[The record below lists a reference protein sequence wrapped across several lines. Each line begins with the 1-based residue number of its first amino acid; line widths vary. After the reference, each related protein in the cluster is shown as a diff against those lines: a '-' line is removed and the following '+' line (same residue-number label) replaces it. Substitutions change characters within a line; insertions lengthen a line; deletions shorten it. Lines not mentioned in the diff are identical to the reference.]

1 MYHYLD
7 SDGVPCI
14 KTIWGKNGTRMGCVL
29 GSVGFDIAIHTFV
42 YKPLAILHPNVDFKA
57 LTDDL
62 PPSVK
67 APPRGASRQ
76 EWEDHYDYIATLFKD
91 YDRLANPIGLFRH
104 KDKCKVLLPPWA
116 PVPASLTRNN
126 GITLHLVWDGIIL
139 AGAPI
144 GTDEFIHK
152 HTKAKLCALK
162 RKVDAMVNL
171 AKHEA
176 HISYQM
182 VVHCANHAWRYYVR
196 VTPPSLILDLIHE
209 YDTMI
214 INAVMTCL
222 QPQGMILHSTSEA
235 RLQRAE
241 TMLRLPPSLRGGG
254 AIALATIAPIAYLAA
269 TLAVGHGPGALDQS
283 HRDLLERHATSQY
296 DTLCS
301 QIGHPDGI
309 PLNSPAL
316 LVLPPQAYMLSHG
329 PFVRS
334 NNETK
339 KRHKAQ
345 AIVTSIICTRFAQAL
360 ERHCASEDNIN
371 QHLSYS
377 DAVWTMSALQG
388 GETYRI
394 FHSPL
399 TIAANRMDAGEFIR
413 AARSWATLP
422 QGHIHPDATMAPGTD
437 YVTDWCRVAH
447 RTELK
452 QGIMI
457 DINGNHA
464 VQCKN
469 TVGACIRGHN
479 SLRNG
484 IATLARVARLDAD
497 CEPSATKMF
506 MQEIDSANLRYYLP
520 KNATKKNSK
529 AFLDALYNAGNYHL
543 TLAERLE
550 GLMEV
555 QRPTPA
561 PNTIARAHAHHH
573 NEEGEDAEHGGRRL
587 DLSLT
592 SPYTNEVVG
601 DVSRIHPSTAA
612 RVLQSYTYFS
622 TLIAARDE
630 AVRTGVSIPTRHDST
645 PAIRQAAALKREKY
659 YPMIAIC
666 EDQKRRKRR
675 AAVPELLA
683 LLFDHSGQMSADVYK
698 CIEFMA
704 QHKGRHLS
712 QQEIDEGINS
722 KMATASF
729 RALAKDRLATINA
742 AQWASQIKASY
753 MFPRDS
759 WLAETQLN
767 RNRDYSAVVDRGIPY
782 MGDDIGDVQ
791 LVE

>member
-1 MYHYLD
+1 M
-7 SDGVPCI
+7 
-14 KTIWGKNGTRMGCVL
+14 TNR
-29 GSVGFDIAIHTFV
+29 
-42 YKPLAILHPNVDFKA
+42 NV
-57 LTDDL
+57 
-62 PPSVK
+62 V
-67 APPRGASRQ
+67 
-76 EWEDHYDYIATLFKD
+76 
-91 YDRLANPIGLFRH
+91 
-104 KDKCKVLLPPWA
+104 
-116 PVPASLTRNN
+116 
-126 GITLHLVWDGIIL
+126 
-139 AGAPI
+139 
-144 GTDEFIHK
+144 
-152 HTKAKLCALK
+152 
-162 RKVDAMVNL
+162 
-171 AKHEA
+171 
-176 HISYQM
+176 
-182 VVHCANHAWRYYVR
+182 
-196 VTPPSLILDLIHE
+196 
-209 YDTMI
+209 
-214 INAVMTCL
+214 
-222 QPQGMILHSTSEA
+222 
-235 RLQRAE
+235 
-241 TMLRLPPSLRGGG
+241 
-254 AIALATIAPIAYLAA
+254 
-269 TLAVGHGPGALDQS
+269 
-283 HRDLLERHATSQY
+283 
-296 DTLCS
+296 
-301 QIGHPDGI
+301 
-309 PLNSPAL
+309 
-316 LVLPPQAYMLSHG
+316 
-329 PFVRS
+329 
-334 NNETK
+334 
-339 KRHKAQ
+339 
-345 AIVTSIICTRFAQAL
+345 
-360 ERHCASEDNIN
+360 
-371 QHLSYS
+371 
-377 DAVWTMSALQG
+377 
-388 GETYRI
+388 
-394 FHSPL
+394 
-399 TIAANRMDAGEFIR
+399 
-413 AARSWATLP
+413 
-422 QGHIHPDATMAPGTD
+422 
-437 YVTDWCRVAH
+437 
-447 RTELK
+447 
-452 QGIMI
+452 
-457 DINGNHA
+457 
-464 VQCKN
+464 
-469 TVGACIRGHN
+469 
-479 SLRNG
+479 
-484 IATLARVARLDAD
+484 
-497 CEPSATKMF
+497 
-506 MQEIDSANLRYYLP
+506 
-520 KNATKKNSK
+520 
-529 AFLDALYNAGNYHL
+529 YNAGNYHL

-712 QQEIDEGINS
+712 QQEIDEVINS